1 MKKTLAA
8 ATVAALVGVAGAA
21 NAADLYHGGLKDGA
35 PAFVPAPTWTGF
47 YIGAHVGGFWAD
59 INNGD
64 NGYND
69 YYVNKIH
76 ANWND
81 YSWKNNN
88 DGVFGGGTVG
98 YNWQSSAFVF
108 GVEADFGGAGL
119 TGNWNN
125 GMLATQN
132 GYLWAK
138 NDASFYAD
146 VTGRL
151 GYAAGPALFY
161 VKGGWAYLDTNL
173 SLGGYGTA
181 FGAANA
187 ANWSTS
193 SNGLDGW
200 TIGGGIEYMWS
211 PNWSVKAEYLYFD
224 FGRDNMSWTDV
235 NNRTWD
241 FNRDLTVNSF
251 KVGLNY
257 HFANVYTPLK

>member
-1 MKKTLAA
+1 MPLTKFVRLSAVTIGALC
-8 ATVAALVGVAGAA
+8 VAAQA
-21 NAADLYHGGLKDGA
+21 NAADLYAGSGLKDS
-35 PAFVPAPTWTGF
+35 PVYVAPTWTGF

-64 NGYND
+64 DGWNEVYNNGT
-69 YYVNKIH
+69 
-76 ANWND
+76 AAA
-81 YSWKNNN
+81 YSWKNTN

-125 GMLATQN
+125 GLATTAH
-132 GYLWAK
+132 GYLWAD
-138 NDASFYAD
+138 NNASFYAD

-151 GYAAGPALFY
+151 GYVAGPALFY

-173 SLGGYGTA
+173 SVGGNGLIAARTYGA
-181 FGAANA
+181 WSAN
-187 ANWSTS
+187 
-193 SNGLDGW
+193 SNSLDGW
-200 TIGGGIEYMWS
+200 TVGGGIEYMWS

-224 FGRDNMSWTDV
+224 FSRDNLSWTDY